1 MLANFLSAVAP
12 VVATSTSDGL
22 DLSVADAIVTLTTKV
37 LGLFNVFPLNV
48 FLGASFVGVGVGV
61 YRALKRS

>member
-1 MLANFLSAVAP
+1 MNELVFL
-12 VVATSTSDGL
+12 TETTGGI
-22 DLSVADAIVTLTTKV
+22 DLSVADAIVDLTTRV

-48 FLGASFVGVGVGV
+48 FLGASLVGVGVGV

>member
-1 MLANFLSAVAP
+1 MNGLMLLTETTA
-12 VVATSTSDGL
+12 GI

-37 LGLFNVFPLNV
+37 LSLFEVVPLNI
-48 FLGASFVGVGVGV
+48 FLGASLVGVGVGV

>member
-1 MLANFLSAVAP
+1 MNGLMLLTETTA
-12 VVATSTSDGL
+12 GI

-37 LGLFNVFPLNV
+37 LSLFEVFPLNI
-48 FLGASFVGVGVGV
+48 FLGASLVGVGVGV

>member
-1 MLANFLSAVAP
+1 MNELVFL
-12 VVATSTSDGL
+12 TETTGGI

-48 FLGASFVGVGVGV
+48 FLGASLVGVGVGV